1 MKTSIQTT
9 EIRIAV
15 PPRDEGA
22 PPVPVVT
29 ATRTTFLLDDD
40 GKVIGKLDG
49 SDDTRVLANVT
60 QMQSFAPVHAA
71 LASAIDAAFAPPPAP
86 EPEPEPEPSPSADNP
101 GESNEPDMA
110 P

>member
-1 MKTSIQTT
+1 MKTSTQTT
-9 EIRIAV
+9 EIRITV

-29 ATRTTFLLDDD
+29 ATRSTLILDDN
-40 GKVIGKLDG
+40 GKVVGKLAG

-60 QMQSFAPVHAA
+60 QMPAFGPVHAA
-71 LASAIDAAFAPPPAP
+71 LASAIDATFAPPPAP
-86 EPEPEPEPSPSADNP
+86 EPGPEPAPSPSADNP
-101 GESNEPDMA
+101 GEPEPGLE